1 MEDEIQLEFR
11 RFSADKQEQV
21 RQLVGYC
28 TLMGLTG
35 LDLVSIGGKLA
46 RMEKAA
52 EAKKNL
58 EIGLSYQTVTV
69 GADKK
74 VKAKNEGRS
83 WYYTDAFGQKW
94 RFDLEYG
101 YYSVRVTNCTSG
113 KRKTFYID
121 NLVQKTKSLNY
132 RANVM
137 ANLHYGAIQLNF

>member
-1 MEDEIQLEFR
+1 MSEDPELHFR
-11 RFSADKQEQV
+11 RFSDDKQEQI
-21 RQLVGYC
+21 RQLVNYC

-74 VKAKNEGRS
+74 TKAKNEGRS
-83 WYYTDAFGQKW
+83 WYYTDAFGKKW
-94 RFDLEYG
+94 RFDYDYG
-101 YYSVRVTNCTSG
+101 YYNIRVTNCTSG
-113 KRKTFYID
+113 MRKNFYID
-121 NLVQKTKSLNY
+121 NLVQKAKAANF